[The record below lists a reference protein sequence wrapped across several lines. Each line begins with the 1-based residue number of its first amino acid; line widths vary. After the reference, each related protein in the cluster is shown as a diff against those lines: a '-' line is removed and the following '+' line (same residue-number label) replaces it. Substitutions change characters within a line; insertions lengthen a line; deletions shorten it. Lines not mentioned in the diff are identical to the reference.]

1 MFKTKDY
8 VIVFKKKLILSS
20 LNNDE
25 ILDEKDRYRFA
36 FLDNLTK
43 NGVEVEIVSIKLLLF
58 INLFDF
64 KNLFYM
70 QDSVKIENNLF
81 KFVRLHL
88 PWQTV
93 IEYAEKLNFYVPIQV
108 GVL

>member
-8 VIVFKKKLILSS
+8 VIVFKKKLILNS

-25 ILDEKDRYRFA
+25 ILDEKDRDRFA

-58 INLFDF
+58 I
-64 KNLFYM
+64 
-70 QDSVKIENNLF
+70 
-81 KFVRLHL
+81 
-88 PWQTV
+88 
-93 IEYAEKLNFYVPIQV
+93 
-108 GVL
+108 